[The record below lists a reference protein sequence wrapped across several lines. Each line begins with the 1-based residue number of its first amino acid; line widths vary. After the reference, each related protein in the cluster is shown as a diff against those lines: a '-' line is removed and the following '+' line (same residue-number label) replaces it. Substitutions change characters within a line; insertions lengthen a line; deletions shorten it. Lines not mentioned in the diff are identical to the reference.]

1 MASTWTD
8 LWAAPTL
15 QAVAGLLVLC
25 ILLAVAFNLVSRF
38 RDYTAEDWREQES
51 VLPNFQEMLRRGE
64 ITAAEYRKIQSRSD
78 GVSVVEQPRKSV
90 LNSGDSENAGQC
102 ESA

>member
-25 ILLAVAFNLVSRF
+25 ILIAVAFNLVARF
-38 RDYTAEDWREQES
+38 RDYAAEDWRDPES

-78 GVSVVEQPRKSV
+78 GVSVVEQSRKSV
-90 LNSGDSENAGQC
+90 SKTDEPEGAG
-102 ESA
+102 

>member
-15 QAVAGLLVLC
+15 QAVTGLLVLG

-38 RDYTAEDWREQES
+38 RDYAAEDWHDQES

-78 GVSVVEQPRKSV
+78 GVSIIQQARKSV
-90 LNSGDSENAGQC
+90 LEADQSESAGSC

>member
-25 ILLAVAFNLVSRF
+25 ILLAVAFHLVSRF
-38 RDYTAEDWREQES
+38 RDYAAEDWREPDS
-51 VLPNFQEMLRRGE
+51 MLPNFQEMLRRGE
-64 ITAAEYRKIQSRSD
+64 ITAAEYRKIQTRSD
-78 GVSVVEQPRKSV
+78 GVSVVERSRQSV
-90 LNSGDSENAGQC
+90 LKTDEPENAR
-102 ESA
+102 

>member
-25 ILLAVAFNLVSRF
+25 ILIAIAFNLVSRF
-38 RDYTAEDWREQES
+38 RDYAAKDWRDRES

-78 GVSVVEQPRKSV
+78 GVSVVEQTRKSV
-90 LNSGDSENAGQC
+90 LSTDDP
-102 ESA
+102 ESVG

>member
-1 MASTWTD
+1 MALTWTD

-15 QAVAGLLVLC
+15 QALSGLLVLC
-25 ILLAVAFNLVSRF
+25 ILIAVAFNLVARF
-38 RDYTAEDWREQES
+38 RDYAAEDWRVQES

-78 GVSVVEQPRKSV
+78 GVSVIEQARRSV
-90 LNSGDSENAGQC
+90 TKTDDP
-102 ESA
+102 ESAG

>member
-25 ILLAVAFNLVSRF
+25 ILIAVAFNLVSRF
-38 RDYTAEDWREQES
+38 RDYAAEDWREQES
-51 VLPNFQEMLRRGE
+51 RHPNFQEMLRRGE

-78 GVSVVEQPRKSV
+78 GVSTRQQSRESNM
-90 LNSGDSENAGQC
+90 NSDEP
-102 ESA
+102 ESAG

>member
-8 LWAAPTL
+8 LWTAPTV

-25 ILLAVAFNLVSRF
+25 ILIAVAFNLVSRF
-38 RDYTAEDWREQES
+38 RDYAAEDGRDQES

-64 ITAAEYRKIQSRSD
+64 ITAAEYRKIQTRSD
-78 GVSVVEQPRKSV
+78 GVSVVEQTQRSV
-90 LNSGDSENAGQC
+90 FQTDEPEGAG
-102 ESA
+102 

>member
-25 ILLAVAFNLVSRF
+25 ILIAVAFNLVSRF
-38 RDYTAEDWREQES
+38 RDYAAEDWRQQES

-78 GVSVVEQPRKSV
+78 GVSVVEQTRKSV
-90 LNSGDSENAGQC
+90 LNTDDP
-102 ESA
+102 ESVG

>member
-1 MASTWTD
+1 
-8 LWAAPTL
+8 L

-25 ILLAVAFNLVSRF
+25 ILIAVAFNFVSRF
-38 RDYTAEDWREQES
+38 RDYAAEDWRDHES

-64 ITAAEYRKIQSRSD
+64 ITAAEYRKIQSRSN
-78 GVSVVEQPRKSV
+78 GVSVVEQTRNSV
-90 LNSGDSENAGQC
+90 LKTDET

>member
-15 QAVAGLLVLC
+15 QALSDLLVLC
-25 ILLAVAFNLVSRF
+25 ILIAVAFNLVSRF
-38 RDYTAEDWREQES
+38 RDYAAEDWRDQES

-78 GVSVVEQPRKSV
+78 GVSVVEQARKSV
-90 LNSGDSENAGQC
+90 IKTDEPKSAG
-102 ESA
+102 